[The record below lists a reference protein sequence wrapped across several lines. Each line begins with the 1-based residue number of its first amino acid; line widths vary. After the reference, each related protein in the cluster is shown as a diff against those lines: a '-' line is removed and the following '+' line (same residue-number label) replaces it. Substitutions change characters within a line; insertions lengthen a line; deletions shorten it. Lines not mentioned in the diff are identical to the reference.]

1 MKRFLIIDRFFFLLR
16 HITRRH
22 RCQLPIIRFVPKQ
35 PDQTWLISP
44 RPGTDKPDAHGER
57 WPSHDFM
64 WLFALKNNSMEF
76 LPDPITRR
84 MNVMYESHMKWT
96 WHHSKLA
103 VDEVSFFSRLR
114 MVLLQLLIY
123 TRWSSRRYRLGCHTP
138 LSQRR
143 AVQFSF
149 LTCSCIKTQSVCERA
164 SGQMESDFCDAL
176 FRILVHVC
184 TTCFITLPSRWRHVN
199 VI

>member
-1 MKRFLIIDRFFFLLR
+1 MSLPA
-16 HITRRH
+16 
-22 RCQLPIIRFVPKQ
+22 QLPIIRFVPKQ

-44 RPGTDKPDAHGER
+44 RPGTEKPDAHGER

-76 LPDPITRR
+76 LPGPITRR
-84 MNVMYESHMKWT
+84 MNVMYESQMKWT

-103 VDEVSFFSRLR
+103 VHEVSFFSRLR

-123 TRWSSRRYRLGCHTP
+123 TRWSSRRYRLRCHTP

-143 AVQFSF
+143 AIQFSF
-149 LTCSCIKTQSVCERA
+149 YQVCSFVGLLLAKISKKFASMFVCRFVCLSVSLSVLSSITHECFDI
-164 SGQMESDFCDAL
+164 SSPN
-176 FRILVHVC
+176 LVHIWNGWAVPVC
-184 TTCFITLPSRWRHVN
+184 NIDK
-199 VI
+199 